1 MTQEQEKPAEETTG
15 TEEKTVSRRA
25 ALAKLGLFGAAIYA
39 APALL
44 TLGDAEAR
52 SRSRSKSNNKK
63 RRKKKQNKKKSA
75 KRSRSNSRSRSR
87 SRSK

>member
-1 MTQEQEKPAEETTG
+1 MTQEQEKPTEETTG

-52 SRSRSKSNNKK
+52 SRSRSKSNYKK
-63 RRKKKQNKKKSA
+63 KKRKKKQNNKKSA

-87 SRSK
+87 SR